1 MSHNYPF
8 GLSDP
13 TCVNLNTAS
22 ARDVTCYIQ
31 YSGNDYNGNLGAR
44 VSSVFVILF
53 VSSAVTY
60 FPVLAT
66 RVKRLRIPLYVYLF
80 ARYFGTGVII
90 ATGFIHLLDPSYY
103 EIGMNTCV
111 GMTGGWDLY
120 SWPPAIALSTVMLTF
135 LMDFLAE
142 RYVEKKYG
150 ITQHDNVNPT
160 DSHLR
165 SGSVDAAML
174 RYDLSR
180 RRSSRVHADAE
191 GRNET
196 IQGEQSPSQR
206 ELTEPKNAQT
216 IAQDDG
222 LGIEEEKDRAA
233 TLAFRQQIAA
243 FLILEF
249 GILFHSVIIGLTL
262 GTSGPEFSVLYP
274 VIVFHQSF
282 EGLGIG
288 ARLSAIPFPKRYSW
302 MPWWL
307 CAGYGLTTPIAIA
320 AGLGVRTTY
329 NSNSYTANVVSGLLD
344 SISAGILIYTGLVEL
359 MARDFLFSPDR
370 TNNDKQLA
378 FMTVSMLLGAGIM
391 ALLGKWA

>member
-1 MSHNYPF
+1 MSHNFPF

-22 ARDVTCYIQ
+22 KRDVTCYIL
-31 YSGNDYNGNLGAR
+31 YSGNEYNGNLGAR
-44 VSSVFVILF
+44 ISSVFVILF

-66 RVKRLRIPLYVYLF
+66 RVQRLRIPLYVYLF

-90 ATGFIHLLDPSYY
+90 ATGFVHLLDPSYY
-103 EIGMNTCV
+103 EIGQNTCV
-111 GMTGGWDLY
+111 GMTGGWYQY
-120 SWPPAIALSTVMLTF
+120 SWPPAIALATVMLTF
-135 LMDFLAE
+135 LMEFLAE

-150 ITQHDNVNPT
+150 ISQHDNVNPT

-180 RRSSRVHADAE
+180 RRSVPASIHPEARDDRIE
-191 GRNET
+191 LDPSSP
-196 IQGEQSPSQR
+196 QGGLPES
-206 ELTEPKNAQT
+206 KNTQAV
-216 IAQDDG
+216 AHDDERD
-222 LGIEEEKDRAA
+222 LEEEKDQAA
-233 TLAFRQQIAA
+233 ALAFRQQIAA

-249 GILFHSVIIGLTL
+249 GIIFHSVIIGLTL
-262 GTSGPEFSVLYP
+262 GTAGPEFSVLYP

-320 AGLGVRTTY
+320 IGLGLRTTY

-344 SISAGILIYTGLVEL
+344 AISAGILIYTGLVEL

-370 TNNDKQLA
+370 TNNDRKLA
-378 FMTVSMLLGAGIM
+378 FMIISMLLGAGIM
-391 ALLGKWA
+391 SLLGKWA